1 MSTLSPDETRRL
13 KAEKRELL
21 RLMRENGIKR
31 VSFMNRLDD
40 QTYRCNARLFAI
52 NVQLNTAR
60 ADKALSVV
68 FS

>member
-1 MSTLSPDETRRL
+1 MSTTPSDETRRL

-21 RLMRENGIKR
+21 KLMRENGIKR
-31 VSFMNRLDD
+31 VSCMNRLDD

-52 NVQLNTAR
+52 NVQLNAAQ